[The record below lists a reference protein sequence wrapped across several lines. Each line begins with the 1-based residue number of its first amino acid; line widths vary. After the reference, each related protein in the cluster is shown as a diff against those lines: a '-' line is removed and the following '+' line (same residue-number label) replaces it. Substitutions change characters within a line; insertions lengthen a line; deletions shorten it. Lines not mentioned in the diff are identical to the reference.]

1 MFARNGFYQS
11 TIAQIA
17 RQAGVADGTIY
28 LYFKNK
34 DDILYQFFKH
44 KAKRIFDSFRHEVY
58 GVDSAEQKLRLLIRQ
73 HLAEFQADM
82 SMAIVFQA
90 ETRQSHKNM
99 EAYMN
104 DLSRMYLDLVGE
116 IVELGQEEGAFRRDL
131 YLSLVKRVVL
141 GSVNEVINTWV
152 LAGGK
157 YELVT
162 MGDPLVD
169 LFLNGIREPVIEP
182 R

>member
-1 MFARNGFYQS
+1 MFAKNGFYQS

-34 DDILYQFFKH
+34 DDILYQFFEH
-44 KAKRIFDSFRHEVY
+44 KAKRIFDSFRHEVS
-58 GVDSAEQKLRLLIRQ
+58 GVDSAEQKLRVLIRR
-73 HLAEFQADM
+73 HLSEFQADM
-82 SMAIVFQA
+82 NMAIVFQA
-90 ETRQSHKNM
+90 ETHQSHKNM
-99 EAYMN
+99 EVYLN

-141 GSVNEVINTWV
+141 GAVNEVINTWV

-169 LFLNGIREPVIEP
+169 LFLNGIREPVIEH